1 MVDDYVIKKSMIEGA
16 ERCKEN
22 LGNLES
28 PTEMGDQLLYTLPFE
43 KAGSI
48 HKLLAILEENLG
60 D

>member
-1 MVDDYVIKKSMIEGA
+1 MIEGA
-16 ERCKEN
+16 VRCKEN
-22 LGNLES
+22 LDNLES

-48 HKLLAILEENLG
+48 HKLLAMLEENLG